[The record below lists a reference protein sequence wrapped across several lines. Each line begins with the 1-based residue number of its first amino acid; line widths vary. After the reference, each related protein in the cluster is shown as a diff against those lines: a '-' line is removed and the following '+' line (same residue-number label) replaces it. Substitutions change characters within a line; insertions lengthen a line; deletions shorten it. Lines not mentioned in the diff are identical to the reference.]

1 MVKVWNTTSKADPGI
16 KLIQILEAIEE
27 DHPEAYRRIK
37 LETIDNDKFD
47 KTNENVVEEC
57 LKTLDKYFGSSF
69 NEIVAYAKKA
79 FKDVRIFK
87 PLASR
92 KDSKENFLICKKL
105 R

>member
-1 MVKVWNTTSKADPGI
+1 MSNFPKQFIPDSEKTIEWCGQNLDAIVTGE
-16 KLIQILEAIEE
+16 LCLEAMTFSINFLNGNGGF
-27 DHPEAYRRIK
+27 ISK
-37 LETIDNDKFD
+37 IFM
-47 KTNENVVEEC
+47 
-57 LKTLDKYFGSSF
+57 GSSF